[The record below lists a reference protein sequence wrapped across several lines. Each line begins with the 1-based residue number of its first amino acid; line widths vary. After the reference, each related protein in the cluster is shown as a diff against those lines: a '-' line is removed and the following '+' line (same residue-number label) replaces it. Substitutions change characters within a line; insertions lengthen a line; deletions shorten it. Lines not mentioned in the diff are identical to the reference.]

1 MANIVHIAN
10 FYGPK
15 SGGLRTA
22 MNAIA
27 SEYARQ
33 GHHTT
38 LIVPGA
44 IDSCKQTEFG
54 YVYEVASPSIPF
66 SGGYRFIF
74 RRRRVAKLIEAF
86 APDVLEISD
95 RTSLLKLAKF
105 QRQRG
110 GIVSM
115 WAHER
120 VDGVLSSF
128 LPGNARVWEKLA
140 DFWNSRT
147 ARLVDFI
154 VSTTEYAGGEF
165 KRIGVQSHLVP
176 LGVDLRLFAPWK
188 RDDLWKENFDSMPL
202 LLLCSRLSREKNPRR
217 AIDVA
222 RELRRRGLKAH
233 LVIIGDGPLRG
244 ELERAATG
252 LPVTF
257 LGFIADR
264 AVVARIMASVDILLA
279 PGPIE
284 TFGLAALESLA
295 CGTPV
300 VAAKSG
306 AIGEIL
312 GGAGLCAGD
321 SEVQWSDAVQQI
333 LSRKEGAR
341 RAAARARAEEFN
353 WSTTVGRL
361 VDIYKIPLEVEDVA

>member
-1 MANIVHIAN
+1 
-10 FYGPK
+10 
-15 SGGLRTA
+15 
-22 MNAIA
+22 
-27 SEYARQ
+27 
-33 GHHTT
+33 
-38 LIVPGA
+38 
-44 IDSCKQTEFG
+44 
-54 YVYEVASPSIPF
+54 
-66 SGGYRFIF
+66 
-74 RRRRVAKLIEAF
+74 
-86 APDVLEISD
+86 
-95 RTSLLKLAKF
+95 
-105 QRQRG
+105 
-110 GIVSM
+110 
-115 WAHER
+115 
-120 VDGVLSSF
+120 
-128 LPGNARVWEKLA
+128 
-140 DFWNSRT
+140 
-147 ARLVDFI
+147 
-154 VSTTEYAGGEF
+154 
-165 KRIGVQSHLVP
+165 VP

-244 ELERAATG
+244 ELERAAAG